1 MTSSTAFPRHGDK
14 QNSPFFE
21 DYLIRLL
28 EERDRSG
35 LTGMIDQI
43 EAIMITVDPGHS
55 IRYIGELALMTPYHY
70 LVTLESKSHWTHI
83 LRVDMNSP
91 DFLVREVKDR
101 RTRGIFRSL
110 NEVYPIGAR
119 KPNSRYMGELLRVND
134 LHNVVECQQA
144 REFRFFSQDDT
155 RRLELPG
162 NLAIVKPSP
171 YTHNIVGYMERP
183 LDQIRTYAL
192 GISSIR
198 PEVQEVYLAAKE
210 LQKKLRIDDLI
221 LPIDHLATRIYCQ
234 NREVAILE
242 WLSLSSY
249 YYWGS
254 YDITDQNSSTNVT
267 KSTHHSSEIHSPAKV
282 FTANNT
288 PYFVN
293 HLERKPSPTET
304 FVRNYGPRLH
314 HIALAVRD
322 GEIEGRE
329 NIEHVVSQ
337 IASQGRDFLL
347 DVIGSSE
354 QGLKQ
359 IFSSAS
365 EHSSLIIEYVQRFG
379 DFQGFFTKENVAELT
394 HAAGVE
400 EELLELQA
408 ASRLPHGKA
417 SSRSM
422 QLNRSPGRGHSKQ
435 QNGGYDR

>member
-417 SSRSM
+417 S
-422 QLNRSPGRGHSKQ
+422 
-435 QNGGYDR
+435 